1 MRRQIQQHNELMT
14 QFSQVDFTMCL
25 IIHILSIVFLCF
37 TYYFCLSECFCPFL
51 VFLFRFYTIVIY
63 LIITVLWSNG
73 AEYSSVQLL
82 IVSRSDLAHIEHDIW
97 PLPLGPHLLWFPVWV
112 SSQPQHVSQKF
123 GNFCQIR
130 ALSF

>member
-1 MRRQIQQHNELMT
+1 
-14 QFSQVDFTMCL
+14 MCL

-97 PLPLGPHLLWFPVWV
+97 PTLALV
-112 SSQPQHVSQKF
+112 SSMGIEPATARQPKVWKLLPNK
-123 GNFCQIR
+123 GIIILN
-130 ALSF
+130 